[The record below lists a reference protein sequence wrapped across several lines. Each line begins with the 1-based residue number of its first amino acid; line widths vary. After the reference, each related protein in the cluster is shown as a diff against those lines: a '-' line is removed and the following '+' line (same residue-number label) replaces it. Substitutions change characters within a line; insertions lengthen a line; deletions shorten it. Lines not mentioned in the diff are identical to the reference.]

1 MKSWSDFF
9 YYFIIG
15 TTLLLSM
22 LGLWFTTIIPGI
34 DSWNKR
40 FFRRFFIVLM
50 LNVGA
55 VLADIALRFYS
66 APSTVIRFI
75 LVLECLLLALP
86 LPMLTV
92 LQAPSCC
99 APAVG
104 RLFSSGLKRSH

>member
-22 LGLWFTTIIPGI
+22 LGLWFTTIMPGI

-50 LNVGA
+50 LNVA
-55 VLADIALRFYS
+55 TVLADIALRF
-66 APSTVIRFI
+66 
-75 LVLECLLLALP
+75 
-86 LPMLTV
+86 
-92 LQAPSCC
+92 
-99 APAVG
+99 
-104 RLFSSGLKRSH
+104 